1 MWSQWSLG
9 LTGRESLW
17 IDWAI
22 YILATVTLATVSC
35 LLTLTT
41 RTTFPGLLKIQNVDE
56 DISLPGR
63 DTGAL
68 PSSPA
73 ASKPKSEF
81 QSPPVVYYPAA
92 GSGVAEVKVILS
104 GFVLHVC
111 LGVFCSPNL
120 VILIILKRVILVSK
134 H

>member
-1 MWSQWSLG
+1 MWSHWSFG

-22 YILATVTLATVSC
+22 YILATMTLATVSC

-41 RTTFPGLLKIQNVDE
+41 RTAFPGLLKIQNVDE
-56 DISLPGR
+56 DISLPGG
-63 DTGAL
+63 DAEASS
-68 PSSPA
+68 SSPVV
-73 ASKPKSEF
+73 SKPKSEF
-81 QSPPVVYYPAA
+81 HSPAVVYYPAA

-111 LGVFCSPNL
+111 IRIFSS
-120 VILIILKRVILVSK
+120 RAQ
-134 H
+134 